1 MSEIIIGLLAAAVAI
16 AIIDI
21 ELCRVIKRE
30 EGFKE
35 ARKSVQEY
43 KAFEEDKKDE

>member
-21 ELCRVIKRE
+21 ELCRVSKRE

-35 ARKSVQEY
+35 DKS
-43 KAFEEDKKDE
+43 FEEEKNE